1 MLLWEPKKAGYDN
14 QLWSYE
20 DEVFVNKRSN
30 LVLYLPC
37 EFSSLITFAAFL
49 SIIIS
54 DDLSAVGDQVIRG
67 TSLIQAKP
75 INQKDGVDDDD
86 PMERYKRS
94 WGVDP
99 QGRIFSW
106 LDDNFCIAPGE
117 GVSVVVEDCFFG
129 DVDDMVWRFV
139 PAQPVR

>member
-1 MLLWEPKKAGYDN
+1 MTHRVLDVEMGSTEPGANVLLWEPKKAGYDN
-14 QLWSYE
+14 QLWTYE
-20 DEVFVNKRSN
+20 DEVFVNKHSN
-30 LVLYLPC
+30 LVLYLP
-37 EFSSLITFAAFL
+37 S
-49 SIIIS
+49 
-54 DDLSAVGDQVIRG
+54 VGDQVIRG

-75 INQKDGVDDDD
+75 INQTDGVDDDD